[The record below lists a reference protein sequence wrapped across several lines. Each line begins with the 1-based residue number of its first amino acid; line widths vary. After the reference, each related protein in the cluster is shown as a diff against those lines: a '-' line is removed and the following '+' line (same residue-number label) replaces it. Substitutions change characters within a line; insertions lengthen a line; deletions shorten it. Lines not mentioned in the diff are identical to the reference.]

1 MSSTSEHA
9 IVYFDS
15 KTITWI
21 GNRSED
27 PSLNKSDDANNILQG
42 SDLSLLD
49 ILSSLQKDENSFN
62 IMRAHSISTSTA
74 GLINTSGNI
83 TFVGKTQTSIGS
95 TLDDFWKQRLNL
107 EVLTVILKISFV
119 LTLY

>member
-1 MSSTSEHA
+1 MDVQYVSSTSEYA

-27 PSLNKSDDANNILQG
+27 HSLNKSDDANNILQG

-74 GLINTSGNI
+74 GLINTLGNI

-95 TLDDFWKQRLNL
+95 TLDDSVETTIEPRSINSRL
-107 EVLTVILKISFV
+107 KD
-119 LTLY
+119 